1 MRVNFKCRP
10 DDGAPIILACPI
22 FEESGAVVHGFS
34 TRLGGVSA
42 APYNTMNLGLNTK
55 DSAENVKENYRRFC
69 KMVGIDEHNLVL
81 THQVH
86 SANIKIVSKSD
97 AGKGLCKQS
106 DLGDVDGLITAERGL
121 PIGIFYADCTPI
133 LLLDPKKRV
142 VAAIHSG
149 WRGTLSRIGR
159 KAVQIMKMKFGCN
172 PEDILAAFGPS
183 IKECS
188 FEVGEDVFVEFCES
202 FGTRALLGSR
212 AKDNKFFIDTDNL
225 NKRQLIEEGL
235 KEENISICNM
245 CTYCNNDIFYSHR
258 ADGGVTGRM
267 CAIIEII

>member
-10 DDGAPIILACPI
+10 DDGAPIVLACPI
-22 FEESGAVVHGFS
+22 FEESGVVAHGFS

-42 APYNTMNLGLNTK
+42 MPYNTMNLGLNTK
-55 DSAENVKENYRRFC
+55 DDIENVRENYRRFC
-69 KMVGIDEHNLVL
+69 KMVGICENNLVL

-86 SANIKIVSKSD
+86 SANIKIVSKID

-133 LLLDPKKRV
+133 LLLDPKKKV
-142 VAAIHSG
+142 VAAVHSG

-159 KAVQIMKMKFGCN
+159 KAVQIMKKEFGCK
-172 PEDILAAFGPS
+172 PEDILASFGPS

-188 FEVGEDVFVEFCES
+188 FEVSEDVFDKFCKEFGTNELCES
-202 FGTRALLGSR
+202 RVVGE
-212 AKDNKFFIDTDNL
+212 KFYIDTDKI
-225 NKRQLIEEGL
+225 NKHQLIEEGL
-235 KEENISICNM
+235 KDENISICNM
-245 CTYCNNDIFYSHR
+245 CTYCNDDIFYSHR

-267 CAIIEII
+267 SAVIELI